1 MLATF
6 DFFLGTFKN
15 CATKLINKKLA
26 KSHEN
31 KIVKHKTN
39 YVNKLE
45 FIEMVVTNKR
55 HDIFNDNSHVPNFAK
70 NVKVQ
75 KKRGTLA
82 MTLVSIP
89 LKTLVPISPKAPL
102 ILSTLFKP
110 SDSTYACAR

>member
-1 MLATF
+1 MFATF
-6 DFFLGTFKN
+6 DFLLIGTFKN

-31 KIVKHKTN
+31 KIVRHKN
-39 YVNKLE
+39 
-45 FIEMVVTNKR
+45 I
-55 HDIFNDNSHVPNFAK
+55 PNFAK

-89 LKTLVPISPKAPL
+89 LKTLVPMSPKAPL